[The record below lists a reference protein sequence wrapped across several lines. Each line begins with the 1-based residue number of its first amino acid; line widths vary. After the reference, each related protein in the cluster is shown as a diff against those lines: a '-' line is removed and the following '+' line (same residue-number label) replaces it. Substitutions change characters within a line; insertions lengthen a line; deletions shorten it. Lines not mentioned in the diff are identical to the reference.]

1 MAGASLPGS
10 SYDIKIDVPELTG
23 DNFKV
28 WKKRVLLHLGF
39 TRFDYAIQ
47 HEEPAE
53 INKTSTPDEVDHRE
67 KWEKSNYICTMFIK
81 TKLCASIRGSVE
93 QHTKVRD
100 LLKAIDEQFETSD
113 KALASTLIMKFTSLK
128 LNATNGVRDFI
139 MRMRDIAAQLKVLE
153 VTMSDSFLAHF
164 ILCSLPAQYAPFK
177 ISYNTHKDKWSLNEL
192 MTMCVQEE
200 GRLLLEEG
208 EKVNLTTSTNKE
220 SSSTKKGHHKDK
232 GKGKMSVEPTIKKE
246 SSCFFC
252 KKKGHMKKDCIK
264 FKAWLKKKGYDKPTE
279 TSGK

>member
-139 MRMRDIAAQLKVLE
+139 MRMRDIAAQLK
-153 VTMSDSFLAHF
+153 
-164 ILCSLPAQYAPFK
+164 
-177 ISYNTHKDKWSLNEL
+177 
-192 MTMCVQEE
+192 EE